1 MYKLIAGRFYEH
13 EKVTISDGEKTYTRV
28 VRYRRDCGL
37 YVLICN
43 CMIFEY
49 EVEL

>member
-13 EKVTISDGEKTYTRV
+13 EKVTISDGEKTYTR
-28 VRYRRDCGL
+28 DCGL